1 MNDLTNFA
9 EVVIVPIAVALITAS
24 GGLFAVYKSNSKI
37 KKQNEEFR
45 EENSY
50 QHAVNHASQKENE
63 MLLKHLSTQVTGI
76 DTKVDRLDDRLD
88 KVAVWQLEHEQ
99 RHSEE
104 ESDDK
109 KL

>member
-1 MNDLTNFA
+1 MNEFTSFA

-45 EENSY
+45 EENSH
-50 QHAVNHASQKENE
+50 QHAINHASQKENE
-63 MLLKHLSTQVTGI
+63 TLLRHLSTQVTGI
-76 DTKVDRLDDRLD
+76 DTKVDRLDNRLD
-88 KVAVWQLEHEQ
+88 QVAVWQIEHEQ
-99 RHSEE
+99 RHAEQE
-104 ESDDK
+104 PDDK